1 MWAKEVA
8 SSHVQRWFS
17 TMDRSWEQPTS
28 TLSAKWAPC
37 GAEVQEL
44 SRDHPPSQSDGQIPS
59 LLHHV
64 KITGNP
70 ILEGV
75 SWDFATEMDLPLR
88 SGLPCCP
95 SLWIHCWHG
104 SFPPETKLSTVYIH
118 FISVYI
124 TASIFL
130 YSKGPFM
137 VKKIYIWFPI
147 NNQSY
152 HVLEGKK
159 LLEGNVCR
167 KVQLRASAVF
177 FFFLINLPYF
187 CTHTTTNWEGFLST
201 QEPQTLSLLGHAVE
215 MGWAFQSYLQDSVG
229 QA

>member
-1 MWAKEVA
+1 
-8 SSHVQRWFS
+8 
-17 TMDRSWEQPTS
+17 MDRSWEQPTS

-177 FFFLINLPYF
+177 FFPNKSALFLHPYYNKLRRISE
-187 CTHTTTNWEGFLST
+187 HSGTTNPFSAWACCGNGLSFSKLPSGFSW
-201 QEPQTLSLLGHAVE
+201 SSIRGA
-215 MGWAFQSYLQDSVG
+215 AD
-229 QA
+229 